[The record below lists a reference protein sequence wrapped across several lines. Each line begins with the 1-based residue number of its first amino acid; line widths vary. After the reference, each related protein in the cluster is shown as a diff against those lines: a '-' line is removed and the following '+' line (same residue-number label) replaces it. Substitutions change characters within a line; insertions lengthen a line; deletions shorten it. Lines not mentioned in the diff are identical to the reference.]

1 MRTQAVAA
9 LSAHSTSQYFLIV
22 ALLIAGLALVAPRAA
37 AQGNY
42 RPVDKTQ
49 ALDFNVS
56 CQETQLDPA
65 SRCEARINDDRHIP
79 SFDIWCLEIQL
90 YPALRCDA
98 RGGDDMQAYEH
109 YRSVAEQFEQQRVSQ
124 EERDQAFMNQLN
136 RDPLNHDQMDIVP

>member
-1 MRTQAVAA
+1 MKTQAVAA

-22 ALLIAGLALVAPRAA
+22 VLVIAGLTLIVPRAA
-37 AQGNY
+37 AQVNY

-49 ALDFNVS
+49 ALDFSVS

-65 SRCEARINDDRHIP
+65 SRCDARANDNRHIP
-79 SFDIWCLEIQL
+79 SFDIWCLEIQH
-90 YPALRCDA
+90 YPTLRCDA

-109 YRSVAEQFEQQRVSQ
+109 YRSLAEQFDQERGSQ
-124 EERDQAFMNQLN
+124 EERDREFMNQLN